1 MKRQLL
7 RVERGKMPPYTV
19 CYRMQEVK
27 IMTDR
32 QLRRLNRA
40 DLLKLLLEEKK
51 ENEAL
56 REQLQQ
62 LQQQLENR
70 QMNIDQSGSLAEAA
84 LRLGG
89 IFEAAET
96 ACQYYTENI
105 RNLSGRQEEICRK
118 MEQETREKC
127 DRMLEHARQMSRTY
141 WDEYTEKCS
150 RYMKSM
156 EDVQRR
162 TESGEPG
169 EPQELQPLVTDSLC

>member
-1 MKRQLL
+1 MR
-7 RVERGKMPPYTV
+7 
-19 CYRMQEVK
+19 EVK

-32 QLRRLNRA
+32 QLRKLNRT

-56 REQLQQ
+56 RKQLQEMQ
-62 LQQQLENR
+62 LQLECKQLNL
-70 QMNIDQSGSLAEAA
+70 NQSGSLAEAA
-84 LRLGG
+84 LKLSG

-127 DRMLEHARQMSRTY
+127 DRMLEQARQMSRVY
-141 WDEYTEKCS
+141 WEEYTEKCS

-156 EDVQRR
+156 EEVQRGADSPE
-162 TESGEPG
+162 TSEP
-169 EPQELQPLVTDSLC
+169 EILQPLVTDSLC

>member
-1 MKRQLL
+1 MR
-7 RVERGKMPPYTV
+7 
-19 CYRMQEVK
+19 EVK

-32 QLRRLNRA
+32 QLRKLNRT

-56 REQLQQ
+56 RKQLQEMQ
-62 LQQQLENR
+62 LQLECKQLNL
-70 QMNIDQSGSLAEAA
+70 NQSGSLAEAA
-84 LRLGG
+84 LKLSG

-127 DRMLEHARQMSRTY
+127 DRMLEQARQMSRVY
-141 WDEYTEKCS
+141 WEEYTEKCS

-156 EDVQRR
+156 EEVQRS
-162 TESGEPG
+162 TDSQETSEP
-169 EPQELQPLVTDSLC
+169 EILQPLVTDSLC

>member
-1 MKRQLL
+1 
-7 RVERGKMPPYTV
+7 
-19 CYRMQEVK
+19 
-27 IMTDR
+27 MTDR
-32 QLRRLNRA
+32 QLRKLNRT

-56 REQLQQ
+56 RKQLQEIQ
-62 LQQQLENR
+62 LQLECKQLNL
-70 QMNIDQSGSLAEAA
+70 NQSGSLAEAA
-84 LRLGG
+84 LKLSG

-127 DRMLEHARQMSRTY
+127 DRMLEQARQMSRVY
-141 WDEYTEKCS
+141 WEEYTEKCS

-156 EDVQRR
+156 EEVQRS
-162 TESGEPG
+162 TDSQETSEP
-169 EPQELQPLVTDSLC
+169 EILQPLVTDSLC